1 MSYTLV
7 LEWMPGDLYM
17 SAVTARC
24 TAPTSSYSVVW
35 LPPNK
40 VYQITL
46 YCGSTSLVSF
56 LVGAFRGKAWSYMS
70 STTLLSL
77 GNLSVWYTANHPVL
91 SDFSLDLG
99 TNEVVG
105 LIGLNGAGKTTFIKT
120 VAGLLPGYHLDS
132 AVWEGQPFAFR
143 DKAFKRSRYIVFA
156 EDRSFQYFTFR
167 EYLAY
172 VAASY
177 DVPLPDVTGLVKGF
191 HFEDY
196 TDVLLKEL
204 STGNLKKAY
213 LITAF
218 ALRPKLLLLDEPVNG
233 LDFQSTEFL
242 YQLMGG
248 YKQYGTLL
256 FSSHILESIC
266 LTCDRVL
273 VLEHGRISQTF
284 TGAEIAAGNIR
295 EVLTDEEHH

>member
-1 MSYTLV
+1 MNS
-7 LEWMPGDLYM
+7 
-17 SAVTARC
+17 
-24 TAPTSSYSVVW
+24 
-35 LPPNK
+35 K
-40 VYQITL
+40 
-46 YCGSTSLVSF
+46 
-56 LVGAFRGKAWSYMS
+56 
-70 STTLLSL
+70 TLLSL
-77 GNLSVWYTANHPVL
+77 DNLSVWYTAGHPVL
-91 SDFSLDLG
+91 SGLSLDLG
-99 TNEVVG
+99 ANEVVG

-120 VAGLLPGYHLDS
+120 VAGLLPGYRLDS
-132 AVWEGQPFAFR
+132 AAWDGHSFSFR
-143 DKAFKRSRYIVFA
+143 DKAFKLNRYIVFA

-177 DVPLPDVTGLVKGF
+177 GVTLPDVSDLVSGF
-191 HFEDY
+191 HFENY
-196 TDVLLKEL
+196 VNVLLKEL

-266 LTCDRVL
+266 LTSDRVL
-273 VLEHGRISQTF
+273 VLEQGRISRTF

-295 EVLTDEEHH
+295 EVLADDEHH

>member
-1 MSYTLV
+1 
-7 LEWMPGDLYM
+7 
-17 SAVTARC
+17 
-24 TAPTSSYSVVW
+24 
-35 LPPNK
+35 
-40 VYQITL
+40 
-46 YCGSTSLVSF
+46 
-56 LVGAFRGKAWSYMS
+56 MS

-77 GNLSVWYTANHPVL
+77 NKLSVWYTANHPVL

-120 VAGLLPGYHLDS
+120 VAGLLPNYRLDS
-132 AVWEGQPFAFR
+132 AAWNGQPFSFR

-177 DVPLPDVTGLVKGF
+177 GVPLPAYVAASYGVPLPDVTGLVKGF
-191 HFEDY
+191 RFEDY

-218 ALRPKLLLLDEPVNG
+218 SLRPKLLLLDEPVNG

-242 YQLMGG
+242 YQIMGG

-266 LTCDRVL
+266 LTSDRVL

-284 TGAEIAAGNIR
+284 NGAEIAAGNIR
-295 EVLTDEEHH
+295 EVLADEEHH